1 MTTPNLGEAVLKTYL
16 VSVTE
21 TYRVVA
27 EDEAAA
33 LAEVQD
39 LRPSTRADTVD
50 IQVEEIA

>member
-1 MTTPNLGEAVLKTYL
+1 MTNVSPGEAVLKTYL
-16 VSVTE
+16 VTVTE

-39 LRPSTRADTVD
+39 LRPSTRADTTD
-50 IQVEEIA
+50 MQVEVLD